1 MLTVIPLSGRLLS
14 ELTVP
19 LLPVLLLLPLL
30 QPRVTAPLPVREP
43 LLERLVVVVVVVGR
57 FTWLLL
63 LGVATV
69 LRLVVELLRFTW
81 LLLLGAATVPRLLEA
96 LLRLTCGVT
105 EVLRLVLEL
114 LRLTCGV
121 AEVLRLVLELE
132 LRLTCGVT
140 EVLRL
145 VLELLRLTCGVAEV
159 LRLTLELELR
169 LTVGAVDWLLE
180 RETAAVWL
188 LLLVLPPCERL
199 RPWAEASDAL
209 KIRHPMRAKLIMIFV
224 TEVFIIVLY

>member
-1 MLTVIPLSGRLLS
+1 M
-14 ELTVP
+14 P

-30 QPRVTAPLPVREP
+30 PPRDTAPLPVREP

-63 LGVATV
+63 LGMATV

-81 LLLLGAATVPRLLEA
+81 LLLLGAATVPRLLE
-96 LLRLTCGVT
+96 T
-105 EVLRLVLEL
+105 L

-121 AEVLRLVLELE
+121 A
-132 LRLTCGVT
+132 

-224 TEVFIIVLY
+224 TEVFIIVSF

>member
-1 MLTVIPLSGRLLS
+1 MLTVEPLSGRPLS
-14 ELTVP
+14 EVTVP

-30 QPRVTAPLPVREP
+30 PPRDTAPLPVREP

-63 LGVATV
+63 LGMATV

-81 LLLLGAATVPRLLEA
+81 LLLLGAATVPRLLE
-96 LLRLTCGVT
+96 T
-105 EVLRLVLEL
+105 L

-121 AEVLRLVLELE
+121 A
-132 LRLTCGVT
+132 

-224 TEVFIIVLY
+224 TEVFIIVSF

>member
-1 MLTVIPLSGRLLS
+1 MEPLSGRPLS
-14 ELTVP
+14 EVTVP

-30 QPRVTAPLPVREP
+30 PPRDTAPLPVREP

-96 LLRLTCGVT
+96 LLRLTCGVV

-121 AEVLRLVLELE
+121 AEVLRL
-132 LRLTCGVT
+132 T
-140 EVLRL
+140 
-145 VLELLRLTCGVAEV
+145 LELLRLTCGVAEV

-224 TEVFIIVLY
+224 TEVFIIVSF